1 MGCIRLKVSDA
12 LWIYNNIPT
21 GTLVEF
27 YSSSNPGPLGKP
39 TAQKISGNEECRNW
53 DPTDPSDGNP
63 WKEYSKKIEEQEK
76 QKENNVTENRETNT
90 NTTIKNTVEEEK
102 NNNVSTIV
110 NNTTNEIVNN
120 ISTNI
125 TNHIENN
132 ILTNEIINNTSTN
145 NTTKTENNNNIIN
158 NVSEIE

>member
-63 WKEYSKKIEEQEK
+63 WKEYLKKIEEQEK
-76 QKENNVTENRETNT
+76 QKENIITEDLVTNT
-90 NTTIKNTVEEEK
+90 NTTSDNTVEK
-102 NNNVSTIV
+102 DTNNNIV
-110 NNTTNEIVNN
+110 NNTVNQIVNN
-120 ISTNI
+120 AI
-125 TNHIENN
+125 TNTTNQTENN
-132 ILTNEIINNTSTN
+132 ILTNEIINNTITN
-145 NTTKTENNNNIIN
+145 NTTKIENENNIIS
-158 NVSEIE
+158 NVNEIEEG

>member
-63 WKEYSKKIEEQEK
+63 WKEYLKKIEEQEK
-76 QKENNVTENRETNT
+76 QKENNVTENVVTNT
-90 NTTIKNTVEEEK
+90 NTTSDNTVEK
-102 NNNVSTIV
+102 DTNNNILNNTVNQIV
-110 NNTTNEIVNN
+110 DNSITNTTNQ
-120 ISTNI
+120 T
-125 TNHIENN
+125 ENN
-132 ILTNEIINNTSTN
+132 ILTNEIINNAITN
-145 NTTKTENNNNIIN
+145 NTTKIENENNIIN
-158 NVSEIE
+158 NVSETE